1 MESREHLIKLLD
13 KPKARKYRDASLNRL
28 YFEKLETIKPG
39 AIAELNKSLA
49 GPPPEYVFY
58 ANFTLGR
65 LIKLTKGI
73 AEELIKMGIPDSLTI
88 KGDVEP
94 EGLLA
99 IINEMKATK
108 RLNMHDKEFRF
119 SLTVDSPII
128 ISKLIKLAESMTL
141 DQQDELAD
149 NLDKINIDIYTYV
162 HKKFDL
168 EHSAIKSVRLV
179 TKALNILSND
189 TADRLGSVGSWRSHR
204 KWESSENI
212 IDRAAWVFTDTDNK
226 VLVEGITNTLSN
238 RIDKLA
244 YWEIEKD
251 FTGALVPIKMIQLRA
266 TMISSVYGS
275 DDAIVVGAPHK
286 PNDRV
291 SSCVYKAASLIEEL
305 KDKMVKVK
313 TWIKETGMVWSTVSS
328 EYKIVETGAFEYA
341 TIRIAASLDSTLA
354 KISTKQISALI
365 DKCDSLFVFSFYP
378 CLPNSGKFYD
388 ASVEAPA
395 SIDIMDLEQVKDPSR
410 MLVSKGINLN
420 GVDLSNVVG
429 PDNQRKLHQFIIAC
443 LIGPPTDRKQ
453 DMCRTDEHTIS
464 LPGTFK
470 INSMANEYT
479 KTTSI
484 HMVSGA
490 DITYEN
496 LKPIL
501 NAIKS
506 IEQLVTWLATA
517 PITDRLYHLSGVSD
531 EDVRKSVVNILIA
544 KLCISEKLAFAIA
557 DMCGVSSCG
566 IVFNKQNLEL
576 EARAALANYLTHAIT
591 QSSLTIT
598 IPASCQVSTRLSL
611 EIKEFA
617 AKRVA
622 NLVPTNL
629 ANSSSVIL
637 NKDAKIW
644 KVTCS
649 DYYHGPTNQ
658 HRTSMYE
665 CMHSY
670 GIDEEAATLDEAFAL
685 DKDEKLKNAIAGT
698 GAATLYAGMPCV
710 GFDKDSNYVYKIKE
724 ISEMCTSRIS
734 GTNQADVTD
743 AGSRAHISIN
753 PHGFNEIYTYLHI
766 NLDARA
772 NLALKASAGLAP
784 V

>member
-58 ANFTLGR
+58 TSFALGR

-88 KGDVEP
+88 RGDVEP

-99 IINEMKATK
+99 IINEMKAAK
-108 RLNMHDKEFRF
+108 RLNMHNKEFRF

-149 NLDKINIDIYTYV
+149 NLDKIDIYMYTYV

-168 EHSAIKSVRLV
+168 EHSAIKSVKLV
-179 TKALNILSND
+179 TKALDILGSD
-189 TADRLGSVGSWRSHR
+189 IGDRLGSVGSWRSHR
-204 KWESSENI
+204 EWEPSGNI
-212 IDRAAWVFTDTDNK
+212 VDRAAWVFTDTDNK
-226 VLVEGITNTLSN
+226 VLVEGITNMLSN

-251 FTGALVPIKMIQLRA
+251 FTGALVPIKMIQLKA

-291 SSCVYKAASLIEEL
+291 SSCVYKATSLVEEL
-305 KDKMVKVK
+305 KDKMVRVK
-313 TWIKETGMVWSTVSS
+313 TWIKEAGAVSS

-341 TIRIAASLDSTLA
+341 TIRIAVSLDSTLA
-354 KISTKQISALI
+354 KISPKQISALI
-365 DKCDSLFVFSFYP
+365 DKCDSLFVFSFHP

-395 SIDIMDLEQVKDPSR
+395 SIDITELEQVKDPSR

-429 PDNQRKLHQFIIAC
+429 PDNQRNLHQFIIAC
-443 LIGPPTDRKQ
+443 LIGPPTDCKQ
-453 DMCRTDEHTIS
+453 DMCRTDEHSIS
-464 LPGTFK
+464 LHGTFK
-470 INSMANEYT
+470 INSMANGYT

-484 HMVSGA
+484 HMVSGV

-517 PITDRLYHLSGVSD
+517 PITDGLYHLSGVSD

-591 QSSLTIT
+591 QSSLAIT

-622 NLVPTNL
+622 MVPDSL
-629 ANSSSVIL
+629 MAIL

-644 KVTCS
+644 KVVCS

-658 HRTSMYE
+658 HGTGMYE
-665 CMHSY
+665 YMHSY
-670 GIDEEAATLDEAFAL
+670 GIDEKAATLDEAFAL
-685 DKDEKLKNAIAGT
+685 DKDEKLKNAIAST

-724 ISEMCTSRIS
+724 ISEMCTSRMS
-734 GTNQADVTD
+734 GTNQADAAD
-743 AGSRAHISIN
+743 AGSRACISIN
-753 PHGFNEIYTYLHI
+753 PNGFNEIYNYLNN
-766 NLDARA
+766 NLKARA
-772 NLALKASAGLAP
+772 DLALKASAGLAP